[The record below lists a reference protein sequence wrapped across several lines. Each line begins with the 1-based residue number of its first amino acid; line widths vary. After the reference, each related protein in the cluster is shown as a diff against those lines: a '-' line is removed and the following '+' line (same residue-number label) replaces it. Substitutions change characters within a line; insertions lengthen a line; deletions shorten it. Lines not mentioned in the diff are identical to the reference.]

1 MKFIIA
7 LLGQEV
13 KRYVGISLII
23 LCNLLILLVKIGK
36 ITVIF
41 NSGTMFSVRK
51 NVILVGLPSSL
62 FQRRGRRLPAVIMAS
77 SADGC
82 ARRC

>member
-23 LCNLLILLVKIGK
+23 LCKSLILLVKIEK
-36 ITVIF
+36 ITTIF
-41 NSGTMFSVRK
+41 NSGTVFSVRK
-51 NVILVGLPSSL
+51 NVILVGLPSRL
-62 FQRRGRRLPAVIMAS
+62 FHCRGRQPSTLIMAS